1 MNSTTFSTV
10 AVLIGVSM
18 MTYAGN
24 AIARLS
30 GFGDHGWL
38 FGIFALGILLLSQ
51 IQVAILR
58 RKLQG
63 LERRF
68 VEQSRTAS

>member
-1 MNSTTFSTV
+1 MNSTISSLV
-10 AVLIGVSM
+10 AVFIGVSM

-51 IQVAILR
+51 IQAGSLR
-58 RKLQG
+58 RKLQD
-63 LERRF
+63 LERRLS
-68 VEQSRTAS
+68 EQSRATS

>member
-1 MNSTTFSTV
+1 MNSTISSTV
-10 AVLIGVSM
+10 VVFIGVSM
-18 MTYAGN
+18 MGYAGN

-38 FGIFALGILLLSQ
+38 LGIFALGILLLSQ
-51 IQVAILR
+51 IQVGSLR
-58 RKLQG
+58 RKFQD
-63 LERRF
+63 LERRL